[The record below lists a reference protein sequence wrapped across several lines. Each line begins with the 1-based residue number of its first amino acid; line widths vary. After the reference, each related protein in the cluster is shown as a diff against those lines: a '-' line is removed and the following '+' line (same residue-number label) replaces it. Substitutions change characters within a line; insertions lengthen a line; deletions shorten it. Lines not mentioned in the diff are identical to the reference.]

1 MSAIPADSLPIK
13 ANTRLDMLAGTTVL
27 DLSSS
32 VAGPYAGQ
40 LLADL
45 GARVIKVERPG
56 RGDDCRAWGPPFLDG
71 ESLWYLSVNR
81 NKEAVTLDFTK
92 SDGRAVLEA
101 LIAKSD
107 VVIVSLPI
115 RTQEKLRVDY
125 QTIASIREDIIH
137 VSITG
142 FGTEGPRADLA
153 CYDLI
158 AEGYSGVMDMTGEP
172 DNPPQKVGTPAADML
187 AGQDAALA
195 AVSALLRHARTGNG
209 ARVDIALTESMTRFM
224 APRISPHLGSGQ
236 EFTRSGGRDSVIAIY
251 QMFETATDPI
261 NLALGNDG
269 IWQRFWAAV
278 GDPDFASKTEY
289 ATNADRREHRAFL
302 VEKIAAILA
311 TRPRDKWLDLFREA
325 RVPAGPIY
333 RLDEIG
339 RDAGFQQSGLIYSVE
354 REGTML
360 PQIGL
365 GIHFDGKSEGCDKPA
380 PRLGEDN
387 QSVFGEWLRL
397 DSARIEELTKTGV
410 I

>member
-1 MSAIPADSLPIK
+1 MPAIPADALPLK
-13 ANTRLDMLAGTTVL
+13 ANKRLDMLEGTTVL

-32 VAGPYAGQ
+32 IAGPYAGQ

-56 RGDDCRAWGPPFLDG
+56 RGDDCRTWGPPFLDG
-71 ESLWYLSVNR
+71 ESLWYMSVNR
-81 NKEAVTLDFTK
+81 NKEAVTLDFTTP
-92 SDGRAVLEA
+92 DGRAVLEA

-115 RTQEKLRVDY
+115 RTQEKLGIDY
-125 QTIASIREDIIH
+125 AAMATIRKDIIH

-142 FGTEGPRADLA
+142 FGTEGSRSDLA

-158 AEGYSGVMDMTGEP
+158 AEGYSGVMEMTGEP

-187 AGQDAALA
+187 AGQDAAMA
-195 AVSALLRHARTGNG
+195 AVSAVVRHARTGQG
-209 ARVDIALTESMTRFM
+209 ARVDVTLAESMARFM
-224 APRISPHLGSGQ
+224 APRISPYLGSGQ
-236 EFTRSGGRDSVIAIY
+236 EFRRSGGRDSVIAIY
-251 QMFETATDPI
+251 QMFETATDPL
-261 NLALGNDG
+261 NLGLGNDG
-269 IWQRFWAAV
+269 IWQRFWTAV
-278 GDPDFASKTEY
+278 GEPDFASKAEY
-289 ATNADRREHRAFL
+289 ATNADRREHRPLL
-302 VEKIAAILA
+302 VTKIAAILA
-311 TRPRDKWLDLFREA
+311 AKPRDEWLELFREA

-339 RDAGFQQSGLIYSVE
+339 RDEGFQERGLIYSVE

-365 GIHFDGKSEGCDKPA
+365 GIHFDGHSEGCDKPS

-387 QSVFGEWLRL
+387 QSVFGEWLGL
-397 DSARIEELTKTGV
+397 DKARITELAKTGV